1 MGCGWGWTLQ
11 KPDGRAWMS
20 RTPNCTSSLLIRLFR
35 AFRWRIVFALA
46 SPVTPEVAGSSP
58 VAPAPG
64 TSARKRRGRS
74 RGLFCVVS
82 DGRKRADAHH
92 AAIAGFVDRI
102 ELRVEGVKEFALGI
116 LRIAVLA
123 RADPVR

>member
-1 MGCGWGWTLQ
+1 M
-11 KPDGRAWMS
+11 
-20 RTPNCTSSLLIRLFR
+20 
-35 AFRWRIVFALA
+35 
-46 SPVTPEVAGSSP
+46 
-58 VAPAPG
+58 
-64 TSARKRRGRS
+64 
-74 RGLFCVVS
+74 RGLTRTGFPSLPLPEPLHVSVVS

>member
-1 MGCGWGWTLQ
+1 
-11 KPDGRAWMS
+11 
-20 RTPNCTSSLLIRLFR
+20 
-35 AFRWRIVFALA
+35 
-46 SPVTPEVAGSSP
+46 
-58 VAPAPG
+58 
-64 TSARKRRGRS
+64 
-74 RGLFCVVS
+74 VS